1 MNSLEVLGAVIIP
14 ESEQEKIAELICSKE
29 DPDHCY
35 QICVK
40 IVDSNTMKRYNKR
53 YRGLAETTDILS
65 FVTAELPFCE
75 SDLTF
80 TEDGFPDKPI
90 RFCDIIIDIN
100 QLFYQRDS
108 NIIEDNYRTVLIHGL
123 LHLIGYDHIRSADA
137 EKMRAKEEYY
147 FKLTQGDI

>member
-1 MNSLEVLGAVIIP
+1 MNSLELIGETIIP
-14 ESEQEKIAELICSKE
+14 ESEQEKIAALICSCE
-29 DPDHCY
+29 DPEHTY

-40 IVDSNTMKRYNKR
+40 TVDSETMKHYNKR
-53 YRGLAETTDILS
+53 YRGLNETTDILS
-65 FVTAELPFCE
+65 FITADLPACE
-75 SDLTF
+75 IEITDS
-80 TEDGFPDKPI
+80 EDEFSTKPI
-90 RFCDIIIDIN
+90 RICDIIIDIN

-147 FKLTQGDI
+147 FKLTQGEN